1 MKNAGTGIWKPKDM
15 ESVDGLVT
23 DEPNLPLLIYAADC
37 VPLYFYDPI
46 HHAIGLSHAG
56 WLSLIHI

>member
-1 MKNAGTGIWKPKDM
+1 M

-46 HHAIGLSHAG
+46 HHA
-56 WLSLIHI
+56 LSLIHI